1 MPVREFADNYA
12 RARGSAKGTG
22 RGLSDLLK
30 EQHLGTSMN
39 GIAADIDDD
48 GVSAVN
54 QMEHE
59 HRSAISGHPAC
70 RPR

>member
-1 MPVREFADNYA
+1 MPVRVFGNNYTHA
-12 RARGSAKGTG
+12 RQFRGTG

-30 EQHLGTSMN
+30 EQHLGTSMKR
-39 GIAADIDDD
+39 IAADIDDD